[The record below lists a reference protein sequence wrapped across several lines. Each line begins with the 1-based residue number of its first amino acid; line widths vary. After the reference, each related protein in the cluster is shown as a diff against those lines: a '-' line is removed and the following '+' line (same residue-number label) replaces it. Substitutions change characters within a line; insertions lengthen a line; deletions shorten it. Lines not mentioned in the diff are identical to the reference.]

1 MTDRDLFTAREEY
14 APTLTDGLGRSPHY
28 ASANR
33 RVSEAVISRKLHAE
47 GFRPH
52 YPHGHTFAACLSHD
66 LDLMLI
72 GLREKVGSMRAGQL
86 PVDARTLK
94 DLFRQRTDPRY
105 SVENIIRMEDT
116 FDASSSFY
124 FMALA
129 EGDKDHNYDLSR
141 MGDQIAML
149 READRDIGLHGGH
162 TAYRDASALK
172 REKERLEKALG
183 RSITGYRNH
192 FLRFTTPHTW
202 RLLEGEGFV
211 YDTTFGYSDRAGF
224 RNGMAYPFRPY
235 DLERGGTI
243 DIVEVPLV
251 LMDAALLFNM
261 KLSIDQARTFC
272 FALIAEARAV
282 NGVIT
287 LLWHN
292 NYMQGSMGELYREL
306 LEHLHDQGAWLT
318 DTERLV
324 RHWKSSG
331 LQEAMEEV
339 LHAVIGPPA
348 SMGEASVP
356 RQSAM

>member
-14 APTLTDGLGRSPHY
+14 APILTDGLGRNPYY

-47 GFRPH
+47 GFRAH
-52 YPHGHTFAACLSHD
+52 YPHGHAFAACLSHD

-86 PVDARTLK
+86 PVDARTLQ
-94 DLFRQRTDPRY
+94 DLFRRRTDPRY
-105 SVENIIRMEDT
+105 SVENIIRMEDA
-116 FDASSSFY
+116 FGAGSSFY

-129 EGDKDHNYDLSR
+129 AGDKDHNYDLTD

-149 READRDIGLHGGH
+149 LEADREIGLHGGH
-162 TAYRDASALK
+162 TAYKDVNALK
-172 REKERLEKALG
+172 REKARLEKAIG
-183 RSITGYRNH
+183 HPITGYRNH

-202 RLLEGEGFV
+202 RLLKGEGFS
-211 YDTTFGYSDRAGF
+211 YDTTYGYSDRAGF

-235 DLERGGTI
+235 DLVNGGMI
-243 DIVEVPLV
+243 DILEVPLV

-261 KLSIDQARTFC
+261 KLSIDQARMLC

-292 NYMQGSMGELYREL
+292 NYMQGEMGGLYREL
-306 LEHLHDQGAWLT
+306 LEHLHAQGAWLT
-318 DTERLV
+318 NTESLV

-331 LQEAMEEV
+331 LQDEMEQV
-339 LHAVIGPPA
+339 LQAVVGPPA
-348 SMGEASVP
+348 ELEVGPAQK
-356 RQSAM
+356 QSTP